1 MADTQTER
9 LKKQLKILGM
19 KTVLEIFE
27 TEAEN
32 ASKTKLG
39 YIGYLSNLIEQ
50 EFLAKTDRSINRK
63 IQTAKFP
70 SLKTIEEFDFKFQPG
85 INEKEI
91 INLSGLSFIDKKEN
105 IILIGPPGV
114 GKTHLAIAIG

>member
-1 MADTQTER
+1 
-9 LKKQLKILGM
+9 M

-50 EFLAKTDRSINRK
+50 EFLVKTDRSINRK

-70 SLKTIEEFDFKFQPG
+70 SLKTIFRCQCFHRR
-85 INEKEI
+85 I
-91 INLSGLSFIDKKEN
+91 IHKYL
-105 IILIGPPGV
+105 
-114 GKTHLAIAIG
+114 